1 MKNEISIRLKELFEG
16 IGELIYSL
24 LEDIALKLWKLSVQ

>member
-1 MKNEISIRLKELFEG
+1 MKNEASLRLKELFEG

-24 LEDIALKLWKLSVQ
+24 LENIALKLWKLSIQ